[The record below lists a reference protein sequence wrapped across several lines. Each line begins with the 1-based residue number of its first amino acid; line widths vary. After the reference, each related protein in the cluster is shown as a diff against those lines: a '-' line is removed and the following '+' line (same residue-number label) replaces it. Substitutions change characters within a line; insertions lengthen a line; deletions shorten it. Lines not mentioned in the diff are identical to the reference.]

1 MGPYEFGNIFRQN
14 DFEDNSLHVEGGDL
28 ALNAN
33 LWDNGYP
40 AGGNYW
46 DTYVGV
52 DNFNGI
58 SQNEIGSDGIGDIP
72 YQITTA
78 NIDHYPLMHP
88 IRSNPEISNQTLPKE
103 NYTLIIIIA
112 GAIVVAAVILLG
124 ILYWRKTRKQSIST
138 PKATFLGGSSIAILF
153 TLSIMIILNF
163 ASITAGTYQL
173 GDIEMFGGALYFDE
187 IPIGFLSAAAS
198 LLLTWKI
205 INRIEYKANRPTE
218 ILLATFA
225 SLLFVVYLL
234 AYSSYSQ
241 FELFGLLQYI
251 QPTLVIAWTLITT
264 LIGCALGFLIGGIG
278 LKRLQSASFARQEKH
293 VAQSHYLIAS
303 FLILV
308 FIDTLTGYAAGY
320 IS

>member
-1 MGPYEFGNIFRQN
+1 
-14 DFEDNSLHVEGGDL
+14 
-28 ALNAN
+28 
-33 LWDNGYP
+33 
-40 AGGNYW
+40 
-46 DTYVGV
+46 
-52 DNFNGI
+52 
-58 SQNEIGSDGIGDIP
+58 
-72 YQITTA
+72 
-78 NIDHYPLMHP
+78 
-88 IRSNPEISNQTLPKE
+88 
-103 NYTLIIIIA
+103 
-112 GAIVVAAVILLG
+112 
-124 ILYWRKTRKQSIST
+124 
-138 PKATFLGGSSIAILF
+138 
-153 TLSIMIILNF
+153 MIILNF

-234 AYSSYSQ
+234 AYSSYRP

-251 QPTLVIAWTLITT
+251 QPTLVMAWTLITT

-293 VAQSHYLIAS
+293 VAQSYYLIAS

-308 FIDTLTGYAAGY
+308 FIGTLTGYAAGY
-320 IS
+320 ISWAALGNAQEAITQSFSYLAVHPPPLVYLSGWAVAGAVIFPLRMLQSHKISKQTLSN